1 MPLPVGAMVTD
12 EWLQDLDEIR
22 MVEMGERV
30 VKKSRMMA
38 MTVIVVLLLLVW
50 ERRHCRR
57 LELEL
62 RNVWRI
68 VERSRFGWMDS
79 KVWLPRVLP
88 LC

>member
-1 MPLPVGAMVTD
+1 MVTD

-30 VKKSRMMA
+30 VKTSRMMA
-38 MTVIVVLLLLVW
+38 MTVTVVLLLLVW
-50 ERRHCRR
+50 ERRHCR
-57 LELEL
+57 LLGLEL

-79 KVWLPRVLP
+79 KVRLPRVMP